1 MATVN
6 LYLDRRRA
14 KSDGSHLLKLSVTHQ
29 RAVRYISLG
38 IYLSQEQWDGSAVI
52 SSHPLHR
59 KLNLRISRSLL
70 EAEEAVLDLEI
81 SKKTQRLQVKDY
93 AQAIDAAINGKSP
106 DVPTF
111 ADKIKAFA
119 SLKKEST
126 KNLYL
131 FTLKRITDYCP
142 KINSMSFE
150 DITRDWLVG
159 FDNFLAKT
167 APSKNYRNIH
177 LRNIRA
183 VFNAA
188 IDDGVTEWYPF
199 RRFKISPEKTRKRSL
214 PVEDLRRL
222 FDYPVEPYAELYRDM
237 FTLIFMLI
245 GINTVDLHGLKCVT
259 EDNRIEYK
267 RAKTGRLYSIKVEP
281 EALEIIRK
289 YNGENG
295 LLSISDRWSDSRNFR
310 HQCNKALQLIG
321 AQKNK
326 GGRIKGGTPKKTDT
340 ANKPKGIWPELTTY
354 WARHSWATVAASLD
368 IPKDTIA
375 AALGHGGNTVTDIYI
390 DFDQSKVDEANR
402 RVLDWVLYGKK

>member
-81 SKKTQRLQVKDY
+81 SKKIQHLQVKDY
-93 AQAIDAAINGKSP
+93 AQAIDAAINGKSH

-199 RRFKISPEKTRKRSL
+199 RRFKIRPVETAKRSL
-214 PVEDLRRL
+214 TVEQLRTL
-222 FDYPVEPYAELYRDM
+222 FDYKVEPYCLKYLDA
-237 FTLIFMLI
+237 FKLIFMLC
-245 GINTVDLHGLKCVT
+245 GINVVDLCNLKTIV
-259 EDNRIEYK
+259 DGRIEYN
-267 RAKTGRLYSIKVEP
+267 RAKTGRFYSIKVEP
-281 EALEIIRK
+281 EAMEIIER
-289 YNGENG
+289 YRGENF
-295 LLSISDRWSDSRNFR
+295 LLDILDRCKDHRDYRKRLNMALKKIGQVERTGRGGKKKIIPVCPGISS
-310 HQCNKALQLIG
+310 
-321 AQKNK
+321 
-326 GGRIKGGTPKKTDT
+326 
-340 ANKPKGIWPELTTY
+340 Y
-354 WARHSWATVAASLD
+354 WARHTWATIAADLD
-368 IPKDTIA
+368 IPDATISL
-375 AALGHGGNTVTDIYI
+375 ALGHAAENSTTDIYI
-390 DFDQSKVDEANR
+390 RRNLKKVDEANR